1 MEEDDLPELPITVE
15 EYIGVPYGGLF
26 GDTVITHVVREI
38 VADPEREF
46 RTRYL
51 AKMTGKS
58 DVSVRDALE
67 KLVDLNLLIKEYQDP
82 QRPVYRVIPGS
93 KRLDALTFLAYAV
106 IDDREGTGC
115 MRDAVFE
122 YCRREV
128 ASRFARGGAEAH
140 EPEKRASYSGASPR
154 SFLRGSQ
161 VDAGQ
166 YAESRG
172 G

>member
-1 MEEDDLPELPITVE
+1 MEEDNLPELPSSVE

-26 GDTVITHVVREI
+26 GETVITHVVREI

-46 RTRYL
+46 RPRYL

-58 DVSVRDALE
+58 NVSVRDALE
-67 KLVDLNLLIKEYQDP
+67 KLVDQNFLTKEYMDP
-82 QRPVYRVIPGS
+82 QRPVYRVNPGS

-106 IDDREGTGC
+106 IDDREGTHC

-128 ASRFARGGAEAH
+128 AFRFAGEH
-140 EPEKRASYSGASPR
+140 EREKGVSYTGASPR
-154 SFLRGSQ
+154 SLLRGSQ
-161 VDAGQ
+161 ANPGR
-166 YAESRG
+166 YAESG
-172 G
+172 GGLSG